1 MSKTKLVVY
10 AGTLLLVIALPV
22 FAAGQKN
29 LPVLSSISPTSTTA
43 GAAVTITATGSNFA
57 SGAIILWNGVS
68 LTTTYVSKTTLT
80 APLTSIQ
87 VGTAGT
93 DKVSVY
99 APGRFGGTS
108 VALPFTV
115 NPASTTTTTTSTTTT
130 TTTTTSVAPIAITS
144 TSVPAATAGTAYT
157 APLAVIGGTPPYTW
171 SISTGALPPGLT
183 LAPSTGAI
191 SGTPSAAG
199 SVAFAAQVKDS
210 SPTPQTQAYT
220 YTLTV
225 NPAPTTTTTTTT
237 TTSAPTILFS
247 DGFETGDFSN
257 WSSNGAANYYSG
269 YVASTTEQ
277 VHSGNFSYGQRYGY
291 GASSSGGDANRWIA
305 KILPGVNEV
314 WTRGWVFIKS
324 PEADAAPLASTIY
337 QRKLIEWG
345 DSTGGSDC
353 CGNWTPILDSWNDL
367 GGVATTDNRLEF
379 VTAPCGNPQVAH
391 YNIGTFAF
399 DSWHELEVHLA
410 LDTGNTANGVVD
422 VWLDGV
428 NTFHSTTEI
437 LRGTC
442 TTQITGYFFG
452 RQADSPPNAV
462 IDEYRYWDDIA
473 IGTGGYIP

>member
-10 AGTLLLVIALPV
+10 VGTLLLVLALPV
-22 FAAGQKN
+22 FAAGQKS

-80 APLTSIQ
+80 APLTSVQ

-108 VALPFTV
+108 VALSFTV
-115 NPASTTTTTTSTTTT
+115 NTAAPTTQAPPAPPVPTT
-130 TTTTTSVAPIAITS
+130 VAPIAITS
-144 TSVPAATAGTAYT
+144 SSVPAATAGTAYT
-157 APLAVIGGTPPYTW
+157 APLAATGGTPPYTW

-183 LAPSTGAI
+183 LAASSGAI

-220 YTLTV
+220 YTLTI
-225 NPAPTTTTTTTT
+225 NPAPATTT
-237 TTSAPTILFS
+237 TTSTTTPTILFS
-247 DGFETGDFSN
+247 DGLETGDFSN
-257 WSSNGAANYYSG
+257 WGALSG
-269 YVASTTEQ
+269 WSYDNPYVASSSTEP
-277 VHSGNFSYGQRYGY
+277 VHSGTHSYGQRFEYGSTS
-291 GASSSGGDANRWIA
+291 GGGDANRWIA
-305 KILPGVNEV
+305 TILPGVNEV
-314 WTRGWVFIKS
+314 WTRGWVYMKT
-324 PEADAAPLASTIY
+324 PEADATPPLSSIN

-345 DSTGGSDC
+345 DTTGASNC
-353 CGNWTPILDSWNDL
+353 CGNWSAILGAWNDV
-367 GGVATTDNRLEF
+367 GGVATSDNRLAF
-379 VTAPCGNPQVAH
+379 VTAPCGNPQIIN
-391 YNIGTFAF
+391 YNIGILPF
-399 DSWHELEVHLA
+399 DSWHEIEVHLL
-410 LDTGNTANGVVD
+410 LDSGNTANGAVD

-428 NTFHSTTEI
+428 NTLHTTTAI

-452 RQADSPPNAV
+452 RQADSPPNTV

-473 IGTGGYIP
+473 IGTGYLP